1 MSSGTTLSG
10 AASKE
15 PSAPIVTTTVGDDHV
30 AIVTIDDTTETLNT
44 IGPRF
49 GEELTTT
56 LEKLGGDTNV
66 VAIVLRSGK
75 KDSFVVGA
83 NIEFLSAIRVAGEAE
98 ALAGELAKRLGA
110 LRKGKPIVAAVH
122 GAALGGGFELALAA
136 HAIVASDHKKTV
148 LGLPE
153 VQLGL
158 LPAANGMLRVAE
170 RAGLATA
177 LDISLTGKNLRP
189 AKAKKLG
196 LVDEVCPEPV
206 LLRVAIEHAKKLA
219 QRKSAPKKPN
229 KIDAEAVKKLVLE
242 ENPLGRK
249 LLFSKAR
256 EATRKKT
263 RGHYPATERILDVL
277 ELYGK
282 KGFSAAAA
290 LEAKHFGELVVSASS
305 HALRSIFFATT
316 ALKKDTGVDDPS
328 VAPRK
333 VDKIGMLGAGL
344 MGGGIA
350 YVTSQAG
357 IGVRLKD
364 RDDAGV
370 GRGLKYVR
378 EIVDERVK
386 RKSVTR
392 EEAHQQLALVSGTTD
407 YSGMKNADVVIE
419 AVFEDIALKHAV
431 LREVEAATSAHT
443 IFASN
448 TSSLPIGRIAE
459 VAERPENVV
468 GMHYFSPVHKMPLL
482 EVIRAPKTSDE
493 AVVTAVALGK
503 KQGKTVIVVNDG
515 VGFYTTR
522 ILAPYLNEAAYL
534 VAEGVAIEAIDKALL
549 DWGFPVGAIKLIDEV
564 GIDVGAHVGKIT
576 LEAFGDRMRPPPGLE
591 KLVKDGRAGK
601 KNKKGFYLYDGDKKT
616 AGKKVDP
623 SVYTLLGVTP
633 NKELKAEEIQMRC
646 ALVFVNEA
654 VRCLEEGI
662 LRSPRDGDIGAIFGL
677 GFPPF
682 RGGPFRWVDAVSA
695 AEVVKRLRAFESR
708 FGERF
713 TPAKRLVEMAEKDT
727 TFY

>member
-1 MSSGTTLSG
+1 MSTSTTQAGQEAL
-10 AASKE
+10 
-15 PSAPIVTTTVGDDHV
+15 PIVTFTVREDRV
-30 AIVTIDDTTETLNT
+30 AVVTIDDPTETLNT

-56 LEKLGGDTNV
+56 LSTLSADPNV
-66 VAIVLRSGK
+66 VAIVVRSGK

-83 NIEFLSAIRVAGEAE
+83 NIEFLSAIRVAQDAE
-98 ALAGELAKRLGA
+98 KLAGELASRLGA
-110 LRKGKPIVAAVH
+110 LRAGKPIVAAVH

-136 HAIVASDHKKTV
+136 HAIVASDDKKTV

-153 VQLGL
+153 VKLGL

-170 RAGLATA
+170 RAGLACA
-177 LDISLTGKNLRP
+177 LDLALTGKNLRP
-189 AKAKKLG
+189 SKAKKLA
-196 LVDEVCPEPV
+196 LVDEVCPEAV
-206 LLRVAIEHAKKLA
+206 LVKVAAALA
-219 QRKSAPKKPN
+219 LDLSKRKTGPTKPRRF
-229 KIDAEAVKKLVLE
+229 DAEALTRLLLE
-242 ENPLGRK
+242 ENALGK
-249 LLFSKAR
+249 KVLFSKAR
-256 EATRKKT
+256 QATRKKT

-290 LEAKHFGELVVSASS
+290 LEAKAFGELVVSETSRQ
-305 HALRSIFFATT
+305 LRGIFFATT

-328 VAPRK
+328 VAPRP
-333 VDKIGMLGAGL
+333 VAKIGMLGAGL

-357 IGVRLKD
+357 VAVRLKD
-364 RDDAGV
+364 KDDAGV

-386 RKSVTR
+386 RRSMTR
-392 EEAHQQLALVSGTTD
+392 EERDQQLALVSGTTD
-407 YSGMKNADVVIE
+407 YSGMKNAEIVIE
-419 AVFEDIALKHAV
+419 AVFEDLAVKHAV
-431 LREVEAATSAHT
+431 LKEVEAATNDGC

-448 TSSLPIGRIAE
+448 TSSLPITRIAE
-459 VAERPENVV
+459 GSSRPENVI

-482 EVIRAPKTSDE
+482 EVIRAKRTSDV
-493 AVVTAVALGK
+493 AVATAVALGK

-534 VAEGVAIEAIDKALL
+534 VAEGIAIEAIDKALL
-549 DWGFPVGAIKLIDEV
+549 DWGFPVGAIKLVDEV
-564 GIDVGAHVGKIT
+564 GIDVGAHVGQIT
-576 LEAFGDRMRPPPGLE
+576 VDAFGERMRPPAGLE

-601 KNKKGFYLYDGDKKT
+601 KNKKGFYLYEGDKKSF
-616 AGKKVDP
+616 GKKVDP
-623 SVYTLLGVTP
+623 SVYALLGVVP
-633 NKELKAEEIQMRC
+633 NKVVQAEEIQMRC
-646 ALVFVNEA
+646 ALSFVNEA

-682 RGGPFRWVDAVSA
+682 RGGPFRYVDTIGAK
-695 AEVVKRLRAFESR
+695 EIVKRLRAYEAR
-708 FGERF
+708 FGVRF
-713 TPAKRLVEMAEKDT
+713 TPARLLVEKAELGA
-727 TFY
+727 TFH